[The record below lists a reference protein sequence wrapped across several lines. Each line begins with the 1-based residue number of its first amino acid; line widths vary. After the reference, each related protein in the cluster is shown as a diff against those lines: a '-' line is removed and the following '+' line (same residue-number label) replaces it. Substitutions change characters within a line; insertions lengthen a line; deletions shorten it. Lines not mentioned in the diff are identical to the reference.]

1 VAKIGSS
8 AVVIGLTA
16 CALSVVTTLALQA
29 KSSATAATASGPRPG
44 VTSSAPATH
53 GKGGTTDKP
62 IAVPADSGAGKRVV
76 YSLSQKRVWLV
87 DPGSDTRTFT
97 VQPSTVG
104 PLVGTD
110 TVYFQRPGPYIGSD
124 GVNVEDGVLF
134 AVHSGVVIGFSA
146 AVDGSTPAPDPSKHT
161 GGVRETVADGKA
173 MYDFAVIGT
182 KVVVV
187 P

>member
-16 CALSVVTTLALQA
+16 CALAVVTTLALQA
-29 KSSATAATASGPRPG
+29 KSSATAATASGRRPI
-44 VTSSAPATH
+44 P
-53 GKGGTTDKP
+53 
-62 IAVPADSGAGKRVV
+62 VPADSGTGKRVV

-87 DPGSDTRTFT
+87 DPGAATTTFT

-104 PLVGTD
+104 PLAGTD
-110 TVYFQRPGPYIGSD
+110 KVYDKRQGPYIGSD
-124 GVNVEDGVLF
+124 GVNIENGVLF
-134 AVHSGVVIGFSA
+134 VLHGGVPIGFSA
-146 AVDGSTPAPDPSKHT
+146 AVDGSTPVPDPNKHT
-161 GGVRETVADGKA
+161 GGIRETVADGKA
-173 MYDFAVIGT
+173 MYDFTDIGT

>member
-1 VAKIGSS
+1 MAKIGSS

-16 CALSVVTTLALQA
+16 CALAVVTTLALQA

-44 VTSSAPATH
+44 VTSSAPASH
-53 GKGGTTDKP
+53 GKGGTADKP
-62 IAVPADSGAGKRVV
+62 IPVPADSGTGKRVV

-87 DPGSDTRTFT
+87 DPGAATTTFT

-104 PLVGTD
+104 PLAGTD
-110 TVYFQRPGPYIGSD
+110 KVYDKRQGPYIGSD
-124 GVNVEDGVLF
+124 GVNIENGVLF
-134 AVHSGVVIGFSA
+134 VLHGGVPIGFSA
-146 AVDGSTPAPDPSKHT
+146 AVDGSTPVPDPNKHT
-161 GGVRETVADGKA
+161 GGIRETVADGKA
-173 MYDFAVIGT
+173 MYDFTDIGT